1 MIKNFFKLISNEFK
15 LMLRESVFSVV
26 LICLLII
33 ACSIFSLS
41 LRNESI
47 GMNVPLS
54 FLYIM
59 IFFISLFKVEK
70 TYCLDFDE
78 AKLQQYIL
86 SPFSLEIIVF
96 VKNMMIYL
104 NLIIFFLIFSP
115 LILIILN
122 IDMSYLIQ
130 INTLLSLSLLSI
142 IFIAS
147 MTASITISKNNRLSL
162 TSILTLPLFV
172 PILIFS
178 MAITDL
184 MDFNTN
190 KMYLFFVAY
199 FLLNLAF
206 SPLLTSFALKKLSV

>member
-15 LMLRESVFSVV
+15 LMLRESVFSFV

-54 FLYIM
+54 FLYVM

-70 TYCLDFDE
+70 IYSLDFDE

-104 NLIIFFLIFSP
+104 N
-115 LILIILN
+115 
-122 IDMSYLIQ
+122 
-130 INTLLSLSLLSI
+130 
-142 IFIAS
+142 
-147 MTASITISKNNRLSL
+147 
-162 TSILTLPLFV
+162 
-172 PILIFS
+172 
-178 MAITDL
+178 
-184 MDFNTN
+184 
-190 KMYLFFVAY
+190 
-199 FLLNLAF
+199 
-206 SPLLTSFALKKLSV
+206 